1 MHLVTQPPFASK
13 QETTMIQP
21 TPSRSRRVVLS
32 MSAQVHAG
40 QALSSQLA
48 PLPLPHEKSLPC
60 IAA

>member
-1 MHLVTQPPFASK
+1 
-13 QETTMIQP
+13 MIQP